1 MKYRHFLFSY
11 WSQEGEDISLI
22 GNNQFDL
29 SYLLNAKDNLGH
41 KEYLKRGDLYWL
53 ENPATVQKCMENLMH
68 DHIDFV
74 ELVYIRSGTGIA
86 RIGDEEFTVRRGDLL
101 IIPPGIMHATLP
113 WHELYMTN
121 CLIQLSAIEEGRVRL
136 CDEQYRD
143 RIISDYFL
151 LQLSNHSLLNA
162 DMLFDMMENEYA
174 MKTVYYR
181 ESILHLCNAFMV
193 EICRTLNGVTQVS
206 SNLRFTKTLAYV
218 RENYRTVTLEEA
230 ASFANYSK
238 AYFSHLFFKSTGQH
252 FSDFLN
258 QMKIQEARRLLQ
270 TTDMSIEEIG
280 EQLGYQSKP
289 FLYRMFKKY
298 TGMTPGELRKRMR
311 EHPNSPV
318 ITNPDDLD
326 ER

>member
-1 MKYRHFLFSY
+1 MKYRHFLFSH
-11 WSQEGEDISLI
+11 WSQEGENISLI

-29 SYLLNAKDNLGH
+29 SYLLKAKDNLGH
-41 KEYLKRGDLYWL
+41 KEYLKRGDSYWL
-53 ENPATVQKCMENLMH
+53 ENPETVQKCMEDLMH

-101 IIPPGIMHATLP
+101 IIPPGLMHATLP

-121 CLIQLSAIEEGRVRL
+121 CLIQLSAIQEGCVRL
-136 CDEQYRD
+136 CDGEYRD
-143 RIISDYFL
+143 RIMSDYFL
-151 LQLSNHSLLNA
+151 LHLSNHSLLNA

-193 EICRTLNGVTQVS
+193 EVCRTLNGVTQVS
-206 SNLRFTKTLAYV
+206 SNLRLSKTLAYI
-218 RENYRTVTLEEA
+218 RENYRTVTLEEV

-298 TGMTPGELRKRMR
+298 LGMTPGELRKRMR
-311 EHPNSPV
+311 KHPNSPV
-318 ITNPDDLD
+318 ITNPYDSD
-326 ER
+326 ES